1 MPGGAVLGVI
11 DAAANSWV
19 ANLPTAKNAHS
30 VAVDAKSGEVFVPL
44 TQNPTCPKSC
54 IAVYG
59 P

>member
-1 MPGGAVLGVI
+1 MPGGAVLGAI

-19 ANLPTAKNAHS
+19 ANLPTARNADS
-30 VAVDAKSGEVFVPL
+30 VAVDAKSGGVFVPL
-44 TQNPTCPKSC
+44 TPIPTCPNGC